1 MTSQATPASKH
12 TRTLGLATLAYAV
25 FVVYGS
31 LVPLDFHYRPLLVA
45 WDAFLQTPYLHL
57 DVGSRAD
64 WVANILLY
72 IPLGFFATGWL
83 AAASRSRGVAASFVV
98 FGLCV
103 LVAVGVE
110 FTQLFF
116 PPRTV
121 SLNDIVAEIIGSAL
135 GIAIWLSA
143 GQRVMRLWAE
153 VQQGGPASGGALII
167 LYTMAYLCFALFP
180 FDFLVSRAELA
191 AKLAD
196 SARFALFVTQSC
208 GAAFHCSAKLALEVL
223 TVVPLGVFLGMVM
236 SPASKPGLGRA
247 FGWGILLGIV
257 IEGLQVFLASGIS
270 QGASIITRGMGM
282 ALGLAAYR
290 FFRKEWLV
298 QYRPQIK
305 AAMLLAV
312 PLYLLLLVAM
322 NGFFSSRLESRWIA
336 TAKLHEVHFL
346 PFYYHYFTSET
357 QAMYSLLLH
366 TAAYAPIGLIVWI
379 FRDGQG
385 GRTSL
390 WISAVTAA
398 FAAFAMESLKL
409 FLNGRK
415 PDPTDVLIAGAA
427 AAMAYYAATRL
438 TRWSGAD
445 RVKPEA
451 PSREIP
457 PSRSAPLRPA
467 GFPGLPLAGGLLIG
481 VVALVGWVI
490 AVQPKEH
497 FVDESKLP
505 QLAAPA
511 LLPPVDLPGFKSVHP
526 RLPAPTAAELRTL
539 ATQNQEFL
547 QQVRSRANGGKGEI
561 EAAALQE
568 LIEPGSV
575 DLSLVHR
582 RLLELEITRRGDEQV
597 KPLTVAYDWLYA
609 RWSESQRTELRAKLA
624 DGCEYIIALIRK
636 DRMSP
641 YNVILYN
648 APLQALMACSLALYG
663 DDPRGDPVMR
673 FTSDLWKNRVL
684 PAWCQVMGHNGGW
697 HEGGEYVGIGIGQA
711 IYELPAMWRS
721 ATGEDLFV
729 SEPGIRGFL
738 DFLVYRKRPDGT
750 DFRWGDGSV
759 FDRIAPDTIPLALEF
774 RHAPAYSLQP
784 PTWDRAPSGWPWG
797 PLTDG
802 SLNDPSSFAH
812 LPLVR
817 LFDGIGM
824 IVVRSGWAPD
834 ATYVTFKAGDN
845 YWSHM
850 HLDQGA
856 FTIYKGGALA
866 IDSGLYGPS
875 YGSDH
880 HMNYAYQTV
889 AHNVV
894 TVTDPQDTVPAP
906 GKDKPRPIANDGG
919 QRRIGS
925 GWGVEAAPLDRNEW
939 EAKRDVY
946 HTAVMGPLLDQGG
959 LVVAATDIT
968 PAYTNSRSGD
978 GTFSARTRR
987 VERFWRIFGY
997 DRVDDVVVVFDQVT
1011 ATKASFRKRWL
1022 LHTIDQPTMGPG
1034 GFSITVAPQDR
1045 PGHSGGRLDGKVLLP
1060 KDAVINAIGG
1070 RGFEFFVDDRNY
1082 DENGTLPE
1090 AIRKLEPNNVEPGAW
1105 RIEVSPPRD
1114 ARDDIFLVVLLP
1126 VAGSAHPVHR
1136 VQLLESGKR
1145 VGCEIVGPNRT
1156 TRWWFEPG
1164 RNDAEIEV
1172 SSGSDAHRYRVRA
1185 PAATSPAPE
1194 GWLDRIKSL
1203 FGTRSGNQN

>member
-1 MTSQATPASKH
+1 LTPQAAAASRH
-12 TRTLGLATLAYAV
+12 TRTLGLATLAYAA

-31 LVPLDFHYRPLLVA
+31 LVPLDFHYRPLMAA

-57 DVGSRAD
+57 GLGSRAD

-72 IPLGFFATGWL
+72 IPLGFLATGWL
-83 AAASRSRGVAASFVV
+83 AAGWRSRGFAAGVVV
-98 FGLCV
+98 FVLCV
-103 LVAVGVE
+103 LLAVGVE
-110 FTQLFF
+110 FTQLYF

-135 GIAIWLSA
+135 GIALWLST
-143 GQRVMRLWAE
+143 GERVVTLWAE
-153 VQQGGPASGGALII
+153 VQLGGPASGRALTV
-167 LYTMAYLCFALFP
+167 LYTAAYLGFALFP

-196 SARFALFVTQSC
+196 SGRSSLFVTQLC
-208 GAAFHCSAKLALEVL
+208 GGTLHCSAKLLSEVL
-223 TVVPLGVFLGMVM
+223 TAAPLGVFLGMV
-236 SPASKPGLGRA
+236 AGRRLDLGRA
-247 FGWGILLGIV
+247 FVWGLLLGAV
-257 IEGLQVFLASGIS
+257 IEGLQAFLASGIS
-270 QGASIITRGMGM
+270 QGASVLTRGIGVT
-282 ALGLAAYR
+282 LGLMAYR
-290 FFRKEWLV
+290 TFNKEWLAR
-298 QYRPQIK
+298 YRAQIK
-305 AAMLLAV
+305 TAVLLAL
-312 PLYLLLLVAM
+312 PFYLFLLLALTGLFAA
-322 NGFFSSRLESRWIA
+322 RLESYWIA
-336 TAKLHEVHFL
+336 VAKLHQVRFL
-346 PFYYHYFTSET
+346 PFYYHYFSSET

-366 TAAYAPIGLIVWI
+366 VGAYAPIGLAVWI
-379 FRDGQG
+379 LGGGRG
-385 GRTSL
+385 GRTLL
-390 WISAVTAA
+390 WLSGLAAAATAS
-398 FAAFAMESLKL
+398 AMETLKL
-409 FLNGRK
+409 FLNGKR
-415 PDPTDVLIAGAA
+415 PDPTDVLIAAA
-427 AAMAYYAATRL
+427 AAMAAYVVATRL
-438 TRWSGAD
+438 TRLPTVPVGPGIRSAQ
-445 RVKPEA
+445 
-451 PSREIP
+451 IP
-457 PSRSAPLRPA
+457 PQPEPPLKSARVY
-467 GFPGLPLAGGLLIG
+467 GLGLTGGVLLG
-481 VVALVGWVI
+481 VVALIGWVI

-497 FVDESKLP
+497 FVDERRLP
-505 QLAAPA
+505 QLPAPEQ
-511 LLPPVDLPGFKSVHP
+511 LPPVDLPGFKSVHP

-539 ATQNQEFL
+539 AMQNPEFL

-663 DDPRGDPVMR
+663 DDPRGDPIMR
-673 FTSDLWKNRVL
+673 FASDMWKNRVL
-684 PAWCQVMGHNGGW
+684 PAWRQVMGHNGGW

-759 FDRIAPDTIPLALEF
+759 FDRIALDTIPLALEF
-774 RHAPAYSLQP
+774 RHAPAYRLHP
-784 PTWDRAPSGWPWG
+784 PTRDGAPSGWPWG
-797 PLTDG
+797 PLTDRG
-802 SLNDPSSFAH
+802 LDDPASFAR

-824 IVVRSGWAPD
+824 LVARSDWSPD
-834 ATYVTFKAGDN
+834 ATYITFKAGDN

-856 FTIYKGGALA
+856 FTIYKGGELA
-866 IDSGLYGPS
+866 IDSGFYGPS

-880 HMNYAYQTV
+880 HMNYTYQSI

-925 GWGVEAAPLDRNEW
+925 GWGVEPAPLDRREW
-939 EAKRDVY
+939 EAKRDIY
-946 HTAVMGPLLDQGG
+946 HTAAMGPLLDQGG
-959 LVVAATDIT
+959 LVVAAADIT
-968 PAYTNSRSGD
+968 PAYTNRRSGD

-1011 ATKASFRKRWL
+1011 ATTASFRKRWL
-1022 LHTIDQPTMGPG
+1022 LHTIEAPTVSPG
-1034 GFSITVAPQDR
+1034 AFSVTVAPQDR
-1045 PGHSGGRLDGKVLLP
+1045 PGHAGGRLDGKILLP

-1082 DENGTLPE
+1082 DENGTLRE
-1090 AIRKLEPNNVEPGAW
+1090 LVGKLGPNNGEPGAW

-1114 ARDDIFLVVLLP
+1114 ARQDMFLVVLLP
-1126 VAGSAHPVHR
+1126 TAGAVHSVHR
-1136 VQLLESGKR
+1136 VRLLESGKR
-1145 VGCEIVGPNRT
+1145 VGCEIVGPIRT
-1156 TRWWFEPG
+1156 TRWWFEAG
-1164 RNDAEIEV
+1164 RNDAEVEV
-1172 SSGSDAHRYRVRA
+1172 SSGSDAHSYVVGGPEA
-1185 PAATSPAPE
+1185 QASSTSDWASPI
-1194 GWLDRIKSL
+1194 RRL
-1203 FGTRSGNQN
+1203 FGR